1 MHSHEGVLQLELQL
15 KLQHRCF
22 PTFITSAPRARARLY
37 EDSLPRLEGSPS
49 ISFPGADILLIS
61 DGDWVTSQPR
71 QQRPRMLWLSKTAL
85 THVLIISPRPSLQG
99 WASQSVYMEKRSPGW
114 EDVLS
119 IAWPNQR
126 FVFHVNGSPRFVRK
140 WIKSWLSVGSLG
152 RRITRGNVFF
162 IKTGREW
169 SMSNMNCTCR

>member
-1 MHSHEGVLQLELQL
+1 MYSVITCAQPRGSLQLELQS
-15 KLQHRCF
+15 KLQLRCF
-22 PTFITSAPRARARLY
+22 PTSITSAPRARTPLY
-37 EDSLPRLEGSPS
+37 EDSLPRLEESPS

-61 DGDWVTSQPR
+61 NGDWVTSQLR

-114 EDVLS
+114 EDVFT

-140 WIKSWLSVGSLG
+140 
-152 RRITRGNVFF
+152 
-162 IKTGREW
+162 
-169 SMSNMNCTCR
+169 